1 MTHNKGMKGNK
12 FTKGAL
18 ILVICNLV
26 GKVIGAFYR
35 IPLARIIGGVGMG
48 QYQLTF
54 PLYCLILTIST
65 SGVPVAMSKLI
76 AEYNVKKRFNDS
88 KKLLFGAILFLTI
101 ISALSTV
108 AVMFGAKIIAKW
120 QGNVNNYICY
130 YGIAPAVLFV
140 GVLSA
145 FRGFFQGNLFMV
157 PSAISGLVE
166 QVVKMIAGIFLAKA
180 FLWKGVEYAVFG
192 ALLGVSISEFVAFL
206 FLAIFYIFYSKKN
219 FRKSEGESR
228 SLKVLSKELFALSI
242 PITLGGLVS
251 PLTGLVDSLLVV
263 NLLMVAGFSNQT
275 ATMMLGIQS
284 GVVEPLINVPVVIA
298 VSISIA
304 LLPSV
309 SGLVS
314 SGSKKQAKLLIEKA
328 FQITMSISLACL
340 VAFTI
345 FGGQILEFLYGASFD
360 LDELSIA
367 LKLLFLG
374 GFNIVFLS
382 LVQVTTS
389 VLQGLGMPKYPVKTL
404 IVGCAV
410 KVVLNVC
417 LISIKNI
424 NIVGATISCVACYL
438 IVFIL
443 NFRKINKIVSIDL
456 KKPLFYVS
464 IQTLCVCVFAFLFN
478 KLFSFLLSGYLPLI
492 FSGII
497 AVAVFALTY
506 YLFFIRHKA
515 SDSALISTH

>member
-1 MTHNKGMKGNK
+1 MKGNK

-18 ILVICNLV
+18 VLVICNLV

-35 IPLARIIGGVGMG
+35 IPLAKIIGSVGMG

-54 PLYCLILTIST
+54 PLYCLILTIAT
-65 SGVPVAMSKLI
+65 SGVPIAMSKLV

-108 AVMFGAKIIAKW
+108 AVMFGAKLIAKW

-157 PSAISGLVE
+157 PSALSGLVE
-166 QVVKMIAGIFLAKA
+166 QIVKMIAGIFLAKA
-180 FLWKGVEYAVFG
+180 FLWKGVEFAVFG

-206 FLAIFYIFYSKKN
+206 FLAIFYLFYSKRN
-219 FRKSEGESR
+219 YRKSEGEAR

-251 PLTGLVDSLLVV
+251 PITGLVDSLLVV
-263 NLLMVAGFSNQT
+263 NLLMMTGFSNEV
-275 ATMMLGIQS
+275 ATMMLGLQS
-284 GVVEPLINVPVVIA
+284 GVVEPLINIPVVIA

-309 SGLVS
+309 SELIS
-314 SGSKKQAKLLIEKA
+314 SGSKNQAKKLIEKA
-328 FQITMSISLACL
+328 FQITLSISLACL
-340 VAFTI
+340 VGFVI
-345 FGGQILEFLYGASFD
+345 FGNQILEFLYGASFD
-360 LDELSIA
+360 VNELSIA

-404 IVGCAV
+404 LIGCIV
-410 KVVLNVC
+410 KVILNVS
-417 LISIKNI
+417 LISIRNI
-424 NIVGATISCVACYL
+424 NILGATISCGVCYL

-443 NFRKINKIVSIDL
+443 NFRKINKVVSINL
-456 KKPLFYVS
+456 KTPVFFVSLQTSAVCLFAY
-464 IQTLCVCVFAFLFN
+464 LFN
-478 KLFSFLLSGYLPLI
+478 KLFSILLTGVLPLI
-492 FSGII
+492 LSGMVSVI
-497 AVAVFALTY
+497 VFALTY
-506 YLFFIRHKA
+506 YLFFMRQKA
-515 SDSALISTH
+515 GDSALT